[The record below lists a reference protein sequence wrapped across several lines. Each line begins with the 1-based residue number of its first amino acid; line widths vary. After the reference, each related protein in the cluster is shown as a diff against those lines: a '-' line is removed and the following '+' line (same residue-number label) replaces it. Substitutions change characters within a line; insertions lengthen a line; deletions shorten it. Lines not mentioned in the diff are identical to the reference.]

1 MYIMKTSD
9 VKQRVKMNTLKIH
22 SRAKKDIIIRSKLAQ
37 LWGCSKELIKL
48 QVYGAGLNWM
58 VAK

>member
-1 MYIMKTSD
+1 MKTSD

-22 SRAKKDIIIRSKLAQ
+22 SLAKKDIIIRSKLAQ
-37 LWGCSKELIKL
+37 LWGCLKELIKL

>member
-1 MYIMKTSD
+1 MKTSE
-9 VKQRVKMNTLKIH
+9 VKQRVKMNTSKIH
-22 SRAKKDIIIRSKLAQ
+22 SLAKKDIIIRSKLAQ

>member
-22 SRAKKDIIIRSKLAQ
+22 SLAKKDIIIRSKLAQ
-37 LWGCSKELIKL
+37 LWGCLKELIKL